1 MTRLSRKLISN
12 AGKVPKKVAENSV
25 SASLQPGFE
34 PLNKPYRRLQHF
46 LSLASLQNKLTV
58 PYALL
63 TLVLT
68 IVGIFILTRLVTS
81 SIRERFTNQLYEA
94 GRVASDGIV
103 LQEKKHL
110 ENMRIMSYTTG
121 VAHALINQDTKALES
136 LLLPVAINN
145 QVEILTLI
153 DTQGTEVLTLG
164 LDLTSGQYLRAGGED
179 FSSFP
184 LVEKILKGKVD
195 EKGDK
200 FTGLLQAKDGMVLFT
215 SAAVRQSNGE
225 LAGILI
231 VGTYL
236 DNLVSDLKTRALAD
250 IVLLDKNGNLL
261 STTLPSEDSGYE
273 VLEETARLQ
282 VADTSTQ
289 SHNIKLY
296 QRGYQVVYA
305 PLIIRSENFGWLGV
319 LLPDQFVVSTEA
331 TSRISLSLMF
341 TFGTLMILLIGRLLA
356 LNISRPILEL
366 RQMTEDVAKGNLQ
379 QTINLRRCDEV
390 GELAKSFNIMT
401 LQLRERT
408 DEAKTLLE
416 ESIQRN
422 QQLAEINTR
431 LRNTQMQLVQSEKL
445 AAIGQL
451 TAGIVHDVKNPLA
464 AIQGMTD
471 MLLKDPSLPSEA
483 RQDIGVIHRSAVNAT
498 KIVTD
503 LLKFARQAPPELKS
517 QDLRETVY
525 TAMYLNRYIIRQANV
540 KVIAEVADQ
549 PIMATYDAL
558 QVEQVLINLIQNA
571 VQAMPQGGYLKVALA
586 KTNGT
591 AKIALFDTGS
601 GIPPEN
607 LKRIFDPFF
616 TTKENGTG
624 LGLSTSYGIISSH
637 QGEIVVQSQLGKG
650 TCFTILLPLAPKQG
664 TNGHYET
671 KDPGT

>member
-1 MTRLSRKLISN
+1 MARLSMKSKSN
-12 AGKVPKKVAENSV
+12 PGKTHKRVTEKST
-25 SASLQPGFE
+25 SASLRRSSGRLSMLFG
-34 PLNKPYRRLQHF
+34 RLQQF
-46 LSLASLQNKLTV
+46 LSLPSLQSKLTV

-63 TLVLT
+63 TLVFT

-94 GRVASDGIV
+94 SRVASDGIV
-103 LQEKKHL
+103 LQEKEHL
-110 ENMRIMSYTTG
+110 ENLRSMSYTAG
-121 VAHALINQDTKALES
+121 VAHALINRDTQELEN
-136 LLLPVAINN
+136 LLLPLAMNN
-145 QVEILTLI
+145 QVEILTLV
-153 DTQGTEVLTLG
+153 DVNGSEVLTLA
-164 LDLTSGQYLRAGGED
+164 LDPATGQYLRVNGKD

-184 LVEKILKGKVD
+184 PIEKILKGNVD

-200 FTGLLQAKDGMVLFT
+200 FAGLLQAKDGMVLFT
-215 SAAVRQSNGE
+215 SVAVRRSNGE
-225 LAGILI
+225 LAGVLM

-236 DNLVSDLKTRALAD
+236 DHLVSDLKTRALAD
-250 IVLLDKNGNLL
+250 TVLLDKNGNLL
-261 STTLPSEDSGYE
+261 TTTLAAEDSGYE

-282 VADTSTQ
+282 VANTSAQ
-289 SHNIKLY
+289 SHNLKLY

-305 PLIIRSENFGWLGV
+305 PLIIRGENFGWLGV

-366 RQMTEDVAKGNLQ
+366 RKMTEDVAKGNLQ
-379 QTINLRRCDEV
+379 QTINLQRSDEV

-471 MLLKDPSLPSEA
+471 MLRKDPSLPSEA

-525 TAMYLNRYIIRQANV
+525 AALYLNRYIIRKANV
-540 KVIAEVADQ
+540 KVIAEVSDQ

-624 LGLSTSYGIISSH
+624 LGLSTSYGIIASH

-650 TCFTILLPLAPKQG
+650 TCFRILLPLAPKQG

-671 KDPGT
+671 KDPGR